1 MDELREGD
9 PQRIGAYRLLG
20 RLGAGGM
27 GRVYLAR
34 SDRGRTV
41 AVKLVRQ
48 ELAAQGEFRD
58 RFRQEVRAARRVGG
72 RWTAPVLDADT
83 EAALPWVATGY
94 IAGPSLQRLI
104 GEHGP
109 LPERSVRILAAS
121 LAAALEDIHAA
132 GLVHRDLKPSNVLVT
147 IDGPRVI
154 DFGIARALETV
165 ADGGLTRTGAMIGSP
180 GFMAPEQ
187 VHGERITPA
196 CDVFCLGSVL
206 VHAATGRQ
214 PFGGAESG
222 VPAMLYRIAR
232 EEPDLDGL
240 PDGLRELV
248 TDCLRKDPAGRPA
261 PAELRERSGADATL
275 GDGRALEPWL
285 PGRVVAQLG
294 RHAVRLLDAED
305 PASSDG
311 GPAPAPAADPAAAPA
326 ADRPAAGT
334 GHAYGNGHGLLHGAE
349 PAGDQARERPYEP
362 TPEHTPAGGPNGSP
376 GDGPYGGPGN
386 TPGNGPY
393 GNGPYGN
400 GRENSTVGPNGR
412 VGPNGHGAPGG
423 YDAHGAYGHHA
434 AQAEQE
440 SPRRHTTPTAPTAP
454 TASSHSPDS
463 PGSPKFPPPPPPP
476 TASSAPPAST
486 PYYGPPPPGSGYGY
500 GTRQYNTTPGY
511 LPPYRPDH
519 VPHDGSGRAGRHWR
533 ISALVTAVALAVA
546 VIGGTTVYTLL
557 KDDGAAGQNRDHA
570 SGRQAGAPEDP
581 NSPDPDTDPDAG
593 SGSPSPRPTPG
604 AVPQEYLGTW
614 EAAFGTAEQDVRRFT
629 LVQGDAGDPVFRL
642 DADGPGYH
650 CEFSARLRDG
660 GPPVE
665 LSASTVEVAQPD
677 TACRPGPVTTLE
689 LEPDGSIRRVFSEGT
704 EKPLVYTRID

>member
-34 SDRGRTV
+34 SDRGRTA
-41 AVKLVRQ
+41 AVKLVRR

-58 RFRQEVRAARRVGG
+58 RFRREVRAARRVGG

-94 IAGPSLQRLI
+94 IAGPSLQRLV

-109 LPERSVRILAAS
+109 LPERSVRVLAAS

-154 DFGIARALETV
+154 DFGIARALET
-165 ADGGLTRTGAMIGSP
+165 ATDGGPTRTGAMVGSP

-187 VHGERITPA
+187 VRGERITPA

-206 VHAATGRQ
+206 VHAATGRT
-214 PFGGAESG
+214 PFGGAESD
-222 VPAMLYRIAR
+222 VPALLYRIAR
-232 EEPDLDGL
+232 EEPDLTGL
-240 PDGLRELV
+240 PDGLRDLV

-294 RHAVRLLDAED
+294 QHAVRLLDAED
-305 PASSDG
+305 PASAGDPD
-311 GPAPAPAADPAAAPA
+311 PAPEAAPA

-334 GHAYGNGHGLLHGAE
+334 GHAYGDGHGLLHGAE
-349 PAGDQARERPYEP
+349 PAREEQARAQARERLYEP
-362 TPEHTPAGGPNGSP
+362 TPEHTPAGGPGT
-376 GDGPYGGPGN
+376 GTGTGPYGNVPYA
-386 TPGNGPY
+386 NGPY
-393 GNGPYGN
+393 GVQHGDGRADRT
-400 GRENSTVGPNGR
+400 GREGR
-412 VGPNGHGAPGG
+412 WDREDREDRTAREQHHQAPPAAHPGHPAQPGHPG
-423 YDAHGAYGHHA
+423 HPGTAH
-434 AQAEQE
+434 
-440 SPRRHTTPTAPTAP
+440 
-454 TASSHSPDS
+454 
-463 PGSPKFPPPPPPP
+463 FPPPPPPG
-476 TASSAPPAST
+476 SAPPAST

-519 VPHDGSGRAGRHWR
+519 AAPDGSSGATRHWR
-533 ISALVTAVALAVA
+533 ISALVTAMALAVA

-557 KDDGAAGQNRDHA
+557 KDDGATGQSRDRA
-570 SGRQAGAPEDP
+570 AGRQGGAPESP
-581 NSPDPDTDPDAG
+581 NSPNPDTDPDAD
-593 SGSPSPRPTPG
+593 SAADSSPRPSPG

-629 LVQGDAGDPVFRL
+629 LVQGGPGDPVFRL

-650 CEFSARLRDG
+650 CEFSARLRG
-660 GPPVE
+660 VGPPVE
-665 LSASTVEVAQPD
+665 LSPSTVEVAQPA

-689 LEPDGSIRRVFSEGT
+689 LEPDGGLRRVFSEGT